1 MSAFMLACFLN
12 GALTGSIYFKS
23 VNDCT
28 YYSNSLSGQ
37 QLETQNGIKEYLDS
51 RPQLVGIGTKPKV
64 IIDGKE
70 YATGTNPDY
79 NYK

>member
-37 QLETQNGIKEYLDS
+37 QLETQNGIKEYTCMCK
-51 RPQLVGIGTKPKV
+51 LVPK
-64 IIDGKE
+64 ID
-70 YATGTNPDY
+70 
-79 NYK
+79 YKKVRVY

>member
-1 MSAFMLACFLN
+1 MSDFE
-12 GALTGSIYFKS
+12 S
-23 VNDCT
+23 
-28 YYSNSLSGQ
+28 
-37 QLETQNGIKEYLDS
+37 QNGIKEYLDS
-51 RPQLVGIGTKPKV
+51 RPQLVGIGIKTKV